1 MPTSEQQRSTL
12 DHAEDSSP
20 KWRRLPSTERKSAIL
35 EAARRAF
42 IEAGDVNG
50 TTIRVIAEKAGVSEG
65 LIYRHFSSKE
75 QLFIEAVLEPLQQR
89 VDKLVA
95 ASEVV
100 DRAEPLTPRRQK
112 ETMEILYRQL
122 IATFTEVLPL
132 LGLVLFSDPA
142 IAQKFYRENFS
153 VSMDQL
159 GAVWNQVLERYGT
172 TDGSSDI
179 TARAVMGTALIL
191 ALESFHNTEF
201 DLDRAIRLTAEGYIH
216 GFFPTINA
224 KPRGKK

>member
-1 MPTSEQQRSTL
+1 MPTPEQQRSTV
-12 DHAEDSSP
+12 DHASDLPP
-20 KWRRLPSTERKSAIL
+20 KWRRLPSAERKSAIL

-42 IEAGDVNG
+42 TEAGDVNG

-65 LIYRHFSSKE
+65 LIYRHFASKE
-75 QLFIEAVLEPLQQR
+75 QLFVEAVLEPLQQR

-100 DRAEPLTPRRQK
+100 DRAEPLTARRQE
-112 ETMEILYRQL
+112 ETMEILFRQL

-153 VSMDQL
+153 VSMDRL
-159 GAVWNQVLERYGT
+159 GAVWNRVQERYGT
-172 TDGSSDI
+172 SDGSSDN

-191 ALESFHNTEF
+191 ALESLHNPQF
-201 DLDRAIRLTAEGYIH
+201 DRDRAIRLSAEGYIH
-216 GFFPTINA
+216 GFFPA
-224 KPRGKK
+224 MSAQLRGEK